1 MQRGFIYSVVK
12 GKCPRCNEGNL
23 FINKNRYTAKNIG
36 KMPDNCPVCGQ
47 DFKIEDG
54 FYLGA
59 TYVSYAITVALM
71 VPLLA
76 ISYFLFNLDF
86 MWLLPVMVVL
96 LVLLMPPILRISRAI
111 WINFFVHYNPE
122 WKKIAEEY
130 LLKH

>member
-1 MQRGFIYSVVK
+1 
-12 GKCPRCNEGNL
+12 
-23 FINKNRYTAKNIG
+23 
-36 KMPDNCPVCGQ
+36 MPDNCPVCGQ